1 MMYEPLPIERAMWD
15 RYGKFQPVPDENYR
29 LPNRTRI
36 LLEYNEHGEFIE
48 RDPVSG
54 TIIDVGVLDG
64 IHQQKITVEA
74 A

>member
-1 MMYEPLPIERAMWD
+1 MYEPLPIEREMWA
-15 RYGKFQPVPDENYR
+15 RYGKFQPCADETYR

-54 TIIDVGVLDG
+54 AIIDVGVLEG

>member
-1 MMYEPLPIERAMWD
+1 MGPLKIEREMWI
-15 RYGKFQPVPDENYR
+15 RYSKFQPAECPDYR

-54 TIIDVGVLDG
+54 AIIDVGVLEG